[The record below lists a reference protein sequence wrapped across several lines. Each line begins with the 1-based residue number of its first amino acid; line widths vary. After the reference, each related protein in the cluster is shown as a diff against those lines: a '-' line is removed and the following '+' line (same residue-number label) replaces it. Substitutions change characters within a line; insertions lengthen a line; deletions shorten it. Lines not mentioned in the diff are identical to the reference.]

1 MIMPV
6 TAYIEIFYW
15 QTMEAS
21 NDKNKI
27 IDSTFFSAGN
37 KIEQELDSE
46 CF

>member
-6 TAYIEIFYW
+6 TVYIENFCW

-21 NDKNKI
+21 NDENKI
-27 IDSTFFSAGN
+27 IDNTFFSSGN